1 MKTQARQLYEVVL
14 HKKHLIDVAK
24 AKARTVDTCSR
35 QTVWTLEDNST
46 ISLDNYGGL
55 KVDGKFVP

>member
-24 AKARTVDTCSR
+24 AKAIAVDTCPR
-35 QTVWTLEDNST
+35 QTVWTLEDSST
-46 ISLDNYGGL
+46 ISLDNYGAM
-55 KVDGKFVP
+55 KIDGKYVP